1 MYNGRMVC
9 STSWEKI
16 ADMKESHPIECA
28 EYAVS
33 QDIADEPTFNWW
45 VPRILKK
52 RNLIISK
59 VKARN
64 ARYLKRNQTFGIEL
78 PKSVKEAQALDK
90 KNGNTLWMDVLAK
103 EMGNTK
109 AAFNILEDGVKALM
123 DHQFVKCHIIWD
135 VKMEN
140 FR

>member
-28 EYAVS
+28 KYAVS
-33 QDIADEPTFNWW
+33 QDIADEPAFNWW
-45 VPRILKK
+45 VPHVLKK

-64 ARYLKRNQTFGIEL
+64 TCYLERNQKFGIDL
-78 PKSVKEAQALDK
+78 PKSVKEAQALDE
-90 KNGNTLWMDVLAK
+90 KNGNTLWMD
-103 EMGNTK
+103 
-109 AAFNILEDGVKALM
+109 ALPRRWATLRPPS
-123 DHQFVKCHIIWD
+123 IS
-135 VKMEN
+135 
-140 FR
+140 